1 MKKNNVKI
9 KDNISI
15 IDEIAVIENIVSSYF
30 TNGKYTPYYT
40 DMAKVI
46 AIAEN
51 FLDGVEF
58 DEEDYVYDLVM
69 TNEDIYKLVKKFL
82 YSSVNKADSIYF
94 SKMESIMNQVEDIVD
109 FQKQKIINNTESFS
123 ILGDMCIAIK
133 DILDSYSKNTE
144 LAKVFME
151 DLQKSGITEE
161 SLANAIRKAADQF
174 KLPSNDVI
182 EGQGQRIAEQQQQL
196 KEKEAEIQ
204 ELRAWK
210 REHMARNVKSTKG
223 TESAPSKTSKKKTT
237 AKVTQG
243 SNENR

>member
-9 KDNISI
+9 KDNINI
-15 IDEIAVIENIVSSYF
+15 IDEIAVIESIVSSYF
-30 TNGKYTPYYT
+30 TNGKYTPYYA

-58 DEEDYVYDLVM
+58 DEEDYDYDLVM
-69 TNEDIYKLVKKFL
+69 TNDDIYKLVKKFL
-82 YSSVNKADSIYF
+82 YSSVNKSDSVYF
-94 SKMESIMNQVEDIVD
+94 STMESIMNQVEDIVD
-109 FQKQKIINNTESFS
+109 FEKQKIIHNTESFS

-133 DILDSYSKNTE
+133 DILDNYSKNAE
-144 LAKVFME
+144 LAKTFME

-161 SLANAIRKAADQF
+161 SLVKVIRKAADQF

-210 REHMARNVKSTKG
+210 REYMARNVKSTKR
-223 TESAPSKTSKKKTT
+223 TESAPSKTSKKKT
-237 AKVTQG
+237 AANVTQD
-243 SNENR
+243 SNEK